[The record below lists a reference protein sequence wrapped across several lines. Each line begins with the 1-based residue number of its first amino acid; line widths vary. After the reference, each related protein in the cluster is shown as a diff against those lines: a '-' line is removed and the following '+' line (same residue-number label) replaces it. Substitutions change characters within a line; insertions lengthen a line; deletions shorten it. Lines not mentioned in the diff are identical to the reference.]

1 VCLLAGDGQQTK
13 HPENIMASDTRIWN
27 KLTISFKDSAGE
39 RSVVGS
45 WSTQGEMITVKT
57 PHGEKRTQIGAST
70 PDILARIML
79 RELAT
84 EGKA

>member
-1 VCLLAGDGQQTK
+1 MRSGALSGLYR
-13 HPENIMASDTRIWN
+13 DTAISIT
-27 KLTISFKDSAGE
+27 LIGACVPTSISFKDSAGE